1 MAFFLVIIP
10 MLLKKIKQTKIA
22 TEITVEQDNPVCFC
36 S

>member
-1 MAFFLVIIP
+1 

-36 S
+36 SWKIFLF